1 MLYKERNMIKK
12 KLEHNIDTHFDGM
25 QESLEYMQTTINDL
39 FSSLNKIRYM
49 MWLKEEVEKEN
60 L

>member
-1 MLYKERNMIKK
+1 
-12 KLEHNIDTHFDGM
+12 M

-60 L
+60 LKFCQVKLGQELAKDKTCCIIKA

>member
-1 MLYKERNMIKK
+1 MIKK
-12 KLEHNIDTHFDGM
+12 KLEHNIDTYFDGM

-49 MWLKEEVEKEN
+49 MWLKKEV